1 MLIPANEI
9 SPDTTIITGKFPKG
23 NHVVDVTL
31 QEDGFVQ
38 VVYEDNQIEW
48 MPSNQIVMRRGG
60 PVLKMDNVV

>member
-9 SPDTTIITGKFPKG
+9 SPDTCIITNKFPKG
-23 NHVVDVTL
+23 NYVVDVTL

-60 PVLKMDNVV
+60 PVLKIDSVV